1 MDESLAPVN
10 SVIDIESVRSHP
22 LIPVIEIDKAKLA
35 QPLAEA
41 VLKGGISII
50 EIVLRTR
57 EAPEAI
63 RIIRKNYPN
72 CLVGAGTVVTL
83 GEAAMALTA
92 GAQFCVS
99 PGIDP
104 NIADYFRN
112 HNVPFIP
119 GVATPSEIQTAINH
133 QCRLLKFFP
142 ASAAGGPE
150 FLRMIS
156 TPFARF
162 DVQFCATGG
171 VTPENM
177 NQYLEIPDVCSVG
190 GTWFASAEQIR
201 NQDWKGITRQ
211 VSLARTCL
219 AQNQGR

>member
-22 LIPVIEIDKAKLA
+22 LIPVIEIDNAKLA

-57 EAPEAI
+57 EAPQAI
-63 RIIRKNYPN
+63 RIIRKNYPD

-83 GEAAMALTA
+83 EEAAMALNA

-99 PGIDP
+99 PGMDT
-104 NIADYFRN
+104 NIVDYFRDY
-112 HNVPFIP
+112 NVPFIP
-119 GVATPSEIQTAINH
+119 GAVTPSEIQTAMNH
-133 QCRLLKFFP
+133 HCRLLKFFP
-142 ASAAGGPE
+142 ASAAGGAQ
-150 FLRMIS
+150 FLRTIA

-177 NQYLEIPDVCSVG
+177 NQYLEIPGVCSVG

-201 NQDWKGITRQ
+201 NQDWKAITRQ
-211 VSLARTCL
+211 VSMARARL
-219 AQNQGR
+219 AQKPER

>member
-1 MDESLAPVN
+1 MN

-22 LIPVIEIDKAKLA
+22 LIPVIEIDNAKFA

-57 EAPEAI
+57 EAPQAI
-63 RIIRKNYPN
+63 EIIRKNYPD

-83 GEAAMALTA
+83 GEAAMALNA

-99 PGIDP
+99 PGMDT
-104 NIADYFRN
+104 NIADYFRDC
-112 HNVPFIP
+112 NVPFIP
-119 GVATPSEIQTAINH
+119 GVITPSEIQTAMNH
-133 QCRLLKFFP
+133 HCKLLKFFP
-142 ASAAGGPE
+142 ASAAGGAQ
-150 FLRMIS
+150 FLRAI
-156 TPFARF
+156 TIPFARF

-201 NQDWKGITRQ
+201 NQDWKAITRQ
-211 VSLARTCL
+211 ASLARARL
-219 AQNQGR
+219 ARKPGR